1 MESLINRLFL
11 YQWQRKCLALLT
23 ATIIWFF
30 VNHSIT
36 ATKTVPSVPIRIV
49 NLPVDKTIQGL
60 LPNGFLSKRTTLTVS
75 GTKDVIENLEP
86 GDIEVLLDVSNQPNE
101 GVVQIS
107 KKNLTSLNPDINLGN
122 HITSVSHP
130 EFVLKLSSVL
140 TDQIP
145 VTIQRPIGNAPA
157 GYEYLDSYPIL
168 LMQTVSGPQE
178 QVLDLKAKGLQ
189 VTFNLNDI
197 SKEQLDA
204 LQNGLY
210 DDEISFYVPEQWK
223 KIVIPY
229 LSQIPE
235 PLNDPDAKNLRINF
249 LRQSL
254 IPIKTDLP
262 IHVFYPLRSSLL
274 LNPETYSLLEDSFVQ
289 IKNNIPI
296 LKIPLFAQ
304 RVSKLFVEVVKDNL
318 EMQIVAAPKSEREKL
333 EWGIGFID
341 ASHLEDTYVAF
352 LMNHLKANNH
362 PSQTKMQELE
372 RHFRKRFRNYMQK
385 FALFL
390 SANRPLEVES
400 SLQDHHIAIHIPNA
414 AVKPKVNSNAR

>member
-11 YQWQRKCLALLT
+11 HQWQRKFFALLT
-23 ATIIWFF
+23 ATIIWVF

-36 ATKTVPSVPIRIV
+36 ATKTIPSVPVRII

-75 GTKDVIENLEP
+75 GTKDVVEQLEP
-86 GDIEVLLDVSNQPNE
+86 GDIEILLDVSNLPNE

-107 KKNLTSLNPDINLGN
+107 KKNLVSLNPDINLAS

-130 EFVLKLSSVL
+130 EFVLKLSSIL

-145 VTIQRPIGNAPA
+145 VIILRPTGNAPA
-157 GYEYLDSYPIL
+157 GYEYLDSFPVI

-178 QVLDLKAKGLQ
+178 QVLALKAKGLQ
-189 VTFNLNDI
+189 ITFNLNDI
-197 SKEQLDA
+197 TKEQLDA
-204 LQNGLY
+204 LQNGPY
-210 DDEISFYVPEQWK
+210 DDEISFYVPDQWK

-235 PLNDPDAKNLRINF
+235 PLNDPDAKNLRVNF
-249 LRQSL
+249 LRQGL
-254 IPIKTDLP
+254 IPIKSDLP
-262 IHVFYPLRSSLL
+262 LHVFYPLRSSSL
-274 LNPETYSLLEDSFVQ
+274 LNPETYSLLEDSFIQV
-289 IKNNIPI
+289 KNDISV

-318 EMQIVAAPKSEREKL
+318 EIQIVAAPKSEREKL

-352 LMNHLKANNH
+352 LMNHMKTSGNS
-362 PSQTKMQELE
+362 SQTKAQELE
-372 RHFRKRFRNYMQK
+372 KHFRKRFRNYMQK
-385 FALFL
+385 FSLFL
-390 SANRPLEVES
+390 SANRPLELDS
-400 SLQDHHIAIHIPNA
+400 FLQDHHIVIQIPNA
-414 AVKPKVNSNAR
+414 PFKPKANSNAR